1 MEKKIN
7 IAIDGYSGC
16 GKSTLAKALAEALD
30 YIYIDSGAMYR
41 AVTFHMIKRKI
52 DKENIAEIEEAL
64 EEIDLN
70 FKRVGNSNHLYLNG
84 EYLENELRTMEVNGA
99 VSFFSTISQVRTKL
113 VDIQKSLAK
122 RKGFVMDGRDIGTVV
137 LTNAE
142 LKLFLTCDLETRVM
156 RRKKELDDKNIL
168 ATFESVR
175 ENFLERDYI
184 DSTRADSPL
193 IRASDAILIDNSTLT
208 QEALLSYC
216 LELVAEKLKVY

>member
-1 MEKKIN
+1 
-7 IAIDGYSGC
+7 
-16 GKSTLAKALAEALD
+16 
-30 YIYIDSGAMYR
+30 
-41 AVTFHMIKRKI
+41 
-52 DKENIAEIEEAL
+52 
-64 EEIDLN
+64 
-70 FKRVGNSNHLYLNG
+70 
-84 EYLENELRTMEVNGA
+84 
-99 VSFFSTISQVRTKL
+99 
-113 VDIQKSLAK
+113 
-122 RKGFVMDGRDIGTVV
+122 MDGRDIGTVV

-208 QEALLSYC
+208 QEGLLSYC
-216 LELVAEKLKVY
+216 LELVADKLKVY

>member
-1 MEKKIN
+1 
-7 IAIDGYSGC
+7 
-16 GKSTLAKALAEALD
+16 
-30 YIYIDSGAMYR
+30 
-41 AVTFHMIKRKI
+41 
-52 DKENIAEIEEAL
+52 
-64 EEIDLN
+64 
-70 FKRVGNSNHLYLNG
+70 
-84 EYLENELRTMEVNGA
+84 MEVNGS

-113 VDIQKSLAK
+113 VDIQKSLAE

-193 IRASDAILIDNSTLT
+193 IRASDALLIDNSTLT

>member
-52 DKENIAEIEEAL
+52 NKENIADLEEAL

-84 EYLENELRTMEVNGA
+84 EYLENELRTMEVNGS

-113 VDIQKSLAK
+113 VDIQKSLAE

-156 RRKKELDDKNIL
+156 RRKGKTFLKEI
-168 ATFESVR
+168 
-175 ENFLERDYI
+175 I
-184 DSTRADSPL
+184 
-193 IRASDAILIDNSTLT
+193 
-208 QEALLSYC
+208 
-216 LELVAEKLKVY
+216 

>member
-41 AVTFHMIKRKI
+41 AVTFHMIKKKVN
-52 DKENIAEIEEAL
+52 KENIFEIEEAL
-64 EEIDLN
+64 KEIDLN
-70 FKRVGNSNHLYLNG
+70 FIRVGNSNHLYLNG
-84 EYLENELRTMEVNGA
+84 EYLENELRTMEVNGS

-113 VDIQKSLAK
+113 VDIQKNLAK

-137 LTNAE
+137 LKNAE

-156 RRKKELDDKNIL
+156 RRKKELDDKNIF

-175 ENFLERDYI
+175 ENFLERDKI

-193 IRASDAILIDNSTLT
+193 KRAADALLIDNSTLT
-208 QEALLSYC
+208 QEALLSYS
-216 LELVAEKLKVY
+216 LELVTEKTKIH